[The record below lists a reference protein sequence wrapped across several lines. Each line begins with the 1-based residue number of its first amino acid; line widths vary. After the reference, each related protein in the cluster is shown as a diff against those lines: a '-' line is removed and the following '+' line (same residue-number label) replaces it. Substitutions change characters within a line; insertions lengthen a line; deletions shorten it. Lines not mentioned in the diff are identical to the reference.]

1 MSKTIYQMIKDAEDK
16 IISLIYPRRC
26 PICDKI
32 LNSEEQDIHL
42 SCRKKLY
49 YISKSSCMRCGR
61 PIENMSYELCYPCNS
76 DQNSTYLNQTNNS
89 KERFVP
95 SFPYIRKN
103 QFIKQ
108 NQEIRKQQAK
118 QLDFQGKALFLYKGS
133 IKISLYRF
141 KYSNKREYAKFFAKE
156 AIRLYGE
163 WIRQHG
169 IDLIVPIPMYKKKQ
183 RKRGYNQ
190 AESFAKELSILT
202 KIPVE
207 TNLVERVKDTIP
219 LKTLNKQ
226 ERKNNLKN
234 AFQTTKSI
242 VQYRQHILIVD
253 DIYTTGSTMQ
263 AVTSC
268 LKEAGAEKI
277 FILSIAIGT

>member
-1 MSKTIYQMIKDAEDK
+1 MSKNIYQMIKDTEDK
-16 IISLIYPRRC
+16 IVSLIYPSRC
-26 PICDKI
+26 PVCDKI
-32 LNSEEQDIHL
+32 LNPEEQDIHL

-49 YISKSSCMRCGR
+49 YISKSSCIRCGR

-76 DQNSTYLNQTNNS
+76 DKNSIYLNQPNHS

-95 SFPYIRKN
+95 SFPYTRKN

-108 NQEIRKQQAK
+108 NQEIKKQQAE

-156 AIRLYGE
+156 ATQLYGE
-163 WIRQHG
+163 WIRQRE
-169 IDLIVPIPMYKKKQ
+169 IDVIVPIPMHKKKQ

-190 AESFAKELSILT
+190 AENFAKELSILM

-207 TNLVERVKDTIP
+207 THLVERIKDTVP
-219 LKTLNKQ
+219 LKNLNKQ

-242 VQYRQHILIVD
+242 VQYKQRILIVD
-253 DIYTTGSTMQ
+253 DIYTTGSTMK
-263 AVTSC
+263 AVTTC

-277 FILSIAIGT
+277 FILSIAIGI